1 MGTRIGWLL
10 AMCIAGGTAQA
21 ATCALN
27 AQNLSHAQALAK
39 ARGAAAIA
47 HVQKAV
53 AGCPSYDSYET
64 LGVILGHSRNRRDW
78 LGAADAFVDAEA
90 LASEPKARA
99 ETLFQYASLVNDDN
113 DPQNAYPMIEKA
125 HALDPGRKDIAT
137 LAHDIEKQV
146 RTPQKVQLERSFGL
160 SVYKPFHSS
169 GSDAI
174 SGSDFRQVNI
184 PINFEFNSV
193 ELSPTTRDNIN
204 TLAQILAS
212 TKAQGDK
219 HFLFV
224 GHSDSRGDE
233 LYNTELS
240 RRRADA
246 MRNAVVQ
253 IEPALAGRIDTEGRG
268 SSEPVDSGTGLAAM
282 QANRRL
288 QVLQK

>member
-10 AMCIAGGTAQA
+10 AMCIAAGSAEA
-21 ATCALN
+21 ATCALS
-27 AQNLSHAQALAK
+27 AENLSHAQALAK
-39 ARGAAAIA
+39 ARGADAIA
-47 HVQKAV
+47 HVRKAV
-53 AGCPSYDSYET
+53 AACPSYDSYET

-78 LGAADAFVDAEA
+78 LAAADAFVDAEA
-90 LASEPKARA
+90 LAHDPKARA

-125 HALDPGRKDIAT
+125 HALDPGRKNITT

-146 RTPQKVQLERSFGL
+146 RVPQKVQLQRSFGL
-160 SVYKPFHSS
+160 
-169 GSDAI
+169 SDAI
-174 SGSDFRQVNI
+174 SGSNFRQVNI

-193 ELSPTTRDNIN
+193 EPSLTTRDNIN

-212 TKAQGDK
+212 TKSPGDK

-246 MRNAVVQ
+246 IRNAVVQ
-253 IEPALAGRIDTEGRG
+253 IEPSLAGHIDTEGRG

-288 QVLQK
+288 QVLLK